1 MMQKA
6 FPGFGGRLFVVFYL
20 FNFTKN
26 YPSSDLWP
34 VVVIMVIID
43 GLLNINYPFR
53 GQYKVNVLFAQL
65 QEVI

>member
-6 FPGFGGRLFVVFYL
+6 FPVLEEGFSWFFICLH
-20 FNFTKN
+20 FTKN

-53 GQYKVNVLFAQL
+53 GQYKVNVLFADL
-65 QEVI
+65 Q